1 MENQGARLGLI
12 DTGDLGR
19 PGFCPHSRK
28 NRQEKWPPPPV
39 ASHVSAG
46 GAERRQRPGGERPEG
61 RGRGEQRVYAVETGQ
76 DLMMIGARAVG
87 NAPARME
94 NAVNVAANPAS
105 VAAHSIARSL
115 SSALTRTATAS

>member
-1 MENQGARLGLI
+1 M
-12 DTGDLGR
+12 
-19 PGFCPHSRK
+19 
-28 NRQEKWPPPPV
+28 

-46 GAERRQRPGGERPEG
+46 ELSAGNDRAANA
-61 RGRGEQRVYAVETGQ
+61 QRVEAEVNRVHAVETGQ

-94 NAVNVAANPAS
+94 NAANVAANPAS